1 MRYFIGISLALNAF
15 LTMYLFGVLP
25 FLFYT
30 SILILTASFVY
41 IRYLIG
47 QRRIMLEDIESL
59 LSDIDGFTNHL
70 SEVYELEMFYG
81 DATLESLITHSKQ
94 LVENIYD
101 YESLIASYDED
112 ADDAEEQP
120 AQEQTQEIHFEQEE
134 E

>member
-1 MRYFIGISLALNAF
+1 M
-15 LTMYLFGVLP
+15 MYLFGVLP

-30 SILILTASFVY
+30 SILILTVSFIY

-47 QRRIMLEDIESL
+47 QRKLMMQDIESL

-70 SEVYELEMFYG
+70 NQVYELEMFYG
-81 DATLESLITHSKQ
+81 DETLESLITHSKQ

-101 YESLIASYDED
+101 YESLVASYDED
-112 ADDAEEQP
+112 ADDTEEEEEQDL
-120 AQEQTQEIHFEQEE
+120 QELSPFDPTPQEIDFGQEE